1 MSIARAGVFLFILL
15 GACAAPAKNSF
26 PAEDGEAPTGP
37 ALMAGRA
44 GEASRDTASARGPR
58 LDPIGETRRPVYLVS
73 HDWHT
78 GIVVRRADLPAAAWP
93 ESEDFPDAEYL
104 EVGWGDRDYYQSR
117 EPGAWLTLKAAF
129 WPTPSVL
136 HIAGFSGPVAGYFP
150 HSEVIE
156 LNLSQRGFERL
167 SGFVHDSFDRDGAA
181 RSARLGPGLYGQ
193 SGFYPAREKFHLFN
207 TCNVWTARAL
217 RAAGLPV
224 TSYFAITTDNVM
236 SQARRFGKTIPS
248 RPAGH

>member
-15 GACAAPAKNSF
+15 GACAAPATSPWMDEVDRVGNERSKNSL
-26 PAEDGEAPTGP
+26 PAEDGEA
-37 ALMAGRA
+37 RK
-44 GEASRDTASARGPR
+44 
-58 LDPIGETRRPVYLVS
+58 PVYLVS
-73 HDWHT
+73 HGWHT
-78 GIVVRRADLPAAAWP
+78 GIVVRRADLPAAVWP
-93 ESEDFPDAEYL
+93 ESEDFPGAEYL

-117 EPGAWLTLKAAF
+117 DPGVWLKLKAAL

-136 HIAGFSGPVAGYFP
+136 HIVGFSGPVAGYFP

-167 SGFVHDSFDRDGAA
+167 SGFVHDRFDRNGAA
-181 RSARLGPGLYGQ
+181 RLARLGPGLYGQ
-193 SGFYPAREKFHLFN
+193 SAFYPAREKFHLFN

-224 TSYFAITTDNVM
+224 TPYSAITTDNLM
-236 SQARRFGKTIPS
+236 SQARRFGKTIQS